1 VTRVAMMKDARLG
14 AARGEAP
21 ASKRPAAGPMAGP
34 GVAIAAPT
42 TGLTVAPHSATVV
55 PAKQTL
61 MAAKKNNDRQSV
73 VERSAHDGGEQWA
86 RGWRT
91 ELQSDH
97 RRASGGWPGTIAQ
110 ARVCA
115 RAHLSA
121 ELARLRLAAPSSMEL
136 EQAARLTYARARAV
150 WLALAHGED

>member
-1 VTRVAMMKDARLG
+1 
-14 AARGEAP
+14 
-21 ASKRPAAGPMAGP
+21 MAGTALA
-34 GVAIAAPT
+34 VPT
-42 TGLTVAPHSATVV
+42 TDLTVTPPEATLRA
-55 PAKQTL
+55 AKQTL
-61 MAAKKNNDRQSV
+61 MAAKKSNDRQSV

-86 RGWRT
+86 RGWRD

-115 RAHLSA
+115 RANLSA
-121 ELARLRLAAPSSMEL
+121 ALTRLRLAAPSPTEL
-136 EQAARLTYARARAV
+136 EQAARLTYARARSV

>member
-1 VTRVAMMKDARLG
+1 VTRLRRGGELGVG
-14 AARGEAP
+14 AAGAVLPARTDLTEAP
-21 ASKRPAAGPMAGP
+21 
-34 GVAIAAPT
+34 IC
-42 TGLTVAPHSATVV
+42 ATVGV
-55 PAKQTL
+55 VKKTL
-61 MAAKKNNDRQSV
+61 MAAKKTNDRQSV
-73 VERSAHDGGEQWA
+73 VERSANDGGEQWA
-86 RGWRT
+86 RGWRD

-115 RAHLSA
+115 RAHLTT
-121 ELARLRLAAPSSMEL
+121 ELARLRLAGPSPAEL

>member
-1 VTRVAMMKDARLG
+1 MTRAKVG
-14 AARGEAP
+14 AAVGILGEPERTSGA
-21 ASKRPAAGPMAGP
+21 
-34 GVAIAAPT
+34 
-42 TGLTVAPHSATVV
+42 TVAAISATVGL
-55 PAKQTL
+55 AKKTL

-86 RGWRT
+86 RGWRD

-121 ELARLRLAAPSSMEL
+121 ELARLRLTGPSPTEL

>member
-1 VTRVAMMKDARLG
+1 MTRAKVG
-14 AARGEAP
+14 ALAKVGGTSDLTSGGTVP
-21 ASKRPAAGPMAGP
+21 A
-34 GVAIAAPT
+34 V
-42 TGLTVAPHSATVV
+42 SATVGLV
-55 PAKQTL
+55 KKTV

-86 RGWRT
+86 RGWRD

-121 ELARLRLAAPSSMEL
+121 ELARLRLTGPSPAEL
-136 EQAARLTYARARAV
+136 EQAARLTYARARSV

>member
-1 VTRVAMMKDARLG
+1 MTRAKTG
-14 AARGEAP
+14 ALAKVGGT
-21 ASKRPAAGPMAGP
+21 S
-34 GVAIAAPT
+34 
-42 TGLTVAPHSATVV
+42 GLTSGGTVAAVSATVGIV
-55 PAKQTL
+55 KKTV

-86 RGWRT
+86 RGWRD

-121 ELARLRLAAPSSMEL
+121 ELARLRLTGPSPAEL

>member
-1 VTRVAMMKDARLG
+1 
-14 AARGEAP
+14 
-21 ASKRPAAGPMAGP
+21 
-34 GVAIAAPT
+34 
-42 TGLTVAPHSATVV
+42 
-55 PAKQTL
+55 
-61 MAAKKNNDRQSV
+61 MAAKKNNGRQSV

-86 RGWRT
+86 RGWRD

-121 ELARLRLAAPSSMEL
+121 ELARLRLAAPSPTEL
-136 EQAARLTYARARAV
+136 EQAARLTYARARTV

>member
-1 VTRVAMMKDARLG
+1 VKTG
-14 AARGEAP
+14 ATIP
-21 ASKRPAAGPMAGP
+21 
-34 GVAIAAPT
+34 VI
-42 TGLTVAPHSATVV
+42 SATVV
-55 PAKQTL
+55 SATKQL

-73 VERSAHDGGEQWA
+73 VERSAHDGGEVWA
-86 RGWRT
+86 RGWRD

-115 RAHLSA
+115 RANLSA
-121 ELARLRLAAPSSMEL
+121 ELARLRLTGPSPAEL

>member
-1 VTRVAMMKDARLG
+1 MRRL
-14 AARGEAP
+14 R
-21 ASKRPAAGPMAGP
+21 
-34 GVAIAAPT
+34 
-42 TGLTVAPHSATVV
+42 TGLTETPLCASVVVA
-55 PAKQTL
+55 KKTL
-61 MAAKKNNDRQSV
+61 MAAKKTNDRQSV

-86 RGWRT
+86 RGWRD
-91 ELQSDH
+91 ELQMDH

-121 ELARLRLAAPSSMEL
+121 ELARLRLTGPSPTEL

>member
-1 VTRVAMMKDARLG
+1 
-14 AARGEAP
+14 
-21 ASKRPAAGPMAGP
+21 
-34 GVAIAAPT
+34 
-42 TGLTVAPHSATVV
+42 
-55 PAKQTL
+55 

-86 RGWRT
+86 RGWRD

-115 RAHLSA
+115 RANLSA
-121 ELARLRLAAPSSMEL
+121 ELARLRLAGPSPTEL